1 MKNACC
7 AKILTAIISEFGIT
21 LMCKLQ
27 EEGGFAPLWRATAM
41 SKITGNQATLFGALK
56 LIEQLYLDGQIP
68 GYIFRNILK
77 EYGNDIEIACFKCY
91 ENEAVDEVEECTE

>member
-1 MKNACC
+1 
-7 AKILTAIISEFGIT
+7 
-21 LMCKLQ
+21 MCKLR
-27 EEGGFAPLWRATAM
+27 EEGEFAPLWRTSAM

-56 LIEQLYLDGQIP
+56 LIEQLYLDGQVP

-91 ENEAVDEVEECTE
+91 ENETANEVEECTE

>member
-1 MKNACC
+1 
-7 AKILTAIISEFGIT
+7 
-21 LMCKLQ
+21 
-27 EEGGFAPLWRATAM
+27 M
-41 SKITGNQATLFGALK
+41 SKIIDNKGTIFGAIK

-91 ENEAVDEVEECTE
+91 ENEATDEVEECTE

>member
-1 MKNACC
+1 
-7 AKILTAIISEFGIT
+7 
-21 LMCKLQ
+21 
-27 EEGGFAPLWRATAM
+27 M

-56 LIEQLYLDGQIP
+56 LIEQLYLDSEVP

-91 ENEAVDEVEECTE
+91 ENEEVDEVEECTE

>member
-1 MKNACC
+1 MN
-7 AKILTAIISEFGIT
+7 KIE
-21 LMCKLQ
+21 
-27 EEGGFAPLWRATAM
+27 M
-41 SKITGNQATLFGALK
+41 SKNPDYYFAALK
-56 LIEQLYLDGQIP
+56 LIEQLYLDGQVP

>member
-1 MKNACC
+1 
-7 AKILTAIISEFGIT
+7 
-21 LMCKLQ
+21 
-27 EEGGFAPLWRATAM
+27 M

-77 EYGNDIEIACFKCY
+77 EYGNDIEIACFKCD
-91 ENEAVDEVEECTE
+91 ENETANEVEECTE

>member
-1 MKNACC
+1 
-7 AKILTAIISEFGIT
+7 
-21 LMCKLQ
+21 
-27 EEGGFAPLWRATAM
+27 M

-56 LIEQLYLDGQIP
+56 LIEQLYLDSQVP

-91 ENEAVDEVEECTE
+91 ENETANEVEECTE

>member
-1 MKNACC
+1 
-7 AKILTAIISEFGIT
+7 
-21 LMCKLQ
+21 
-27 EEGGFAPLWRATAM
+27 M
-41 SKITGNQATLFGALK
+41 SKIIDNKGTIFGAIK

-91 ENEAVDEVEECTE
+91 ENETANEVCILRHTAAVGAVVQRPLCGLSSGRN